1 MLNAFK
7 FVMLFLIM
15 QVSANAAEGFVD
27 LPATGFANAAYVLCN
42 TTGDF
47 GLKDSAAPDIG
58 NSKNTANNTC
68 AVSSEKLLTS
78 PMNGPL
84 EGFDMAGMISRGV
97 SIPEPY
103 ANSGEEFATLTD
115 TIWRNKATKECIYG
129 THILM
134 KDAKLANG
142 QTWEIND
149 IARAGFAGKPVAIAY
164 FFKPEPHKEYG
175 LPEALFR
182 AGRTFTS
189 VRHAKGDADLPSL
202 KNAPAK
208 DKVMTDSQ
216 AAAVS
221 DNWVDFTTDINVND
235 PDGVTRKMT
244 AMFYIK
250 TSCEAIE
257 PAELEGA
264 IRLRTTGQNGQTPL
278 EISVPGLAPVGA
290 VVGKY

>member
-27 LPATGFANAAYVLCN
+27 LPATGFANSAYVLCN
-42 TTGDF
+42 NTGDF

-58 NSKNTANNTC
+58 NNKSTANNTC

-97 SIPEPY
+97 AIPEPY

-134 KDAKLANG
+134 KDAKLTNG

-202 KNAPAK
+202 KDAPAK
-208 DKVMTDSQ
+208 DKVMTDIQ